1 MDLLV
6 KSIPGMKS
14 FLRRR
19 DLPSACRAKNLSNSD
34 LQLVIKETRQT
45 PRSQGLILNTFEDLE
60 GPILSQIRAHCP
72 NIYTIGPLHEH
83 LKSKLPLEMTA
94 YSSSNSLWQE
104 DRSCMKWLD
113 SNDFRSVLYVSFGSI
128 ATITREELIEFWY
141 GLVDSEKPFLWVIRP
156 DLAPQIPTELT
167 EKTKERGYMVGW
179 APQEDV
185 LAH

>member
-1 MDLLV
+1 
-6 KSIPGMKS
+6 
-14 FLRRR
+14 
-19 DLPSACRAKNLSNSD
+19 
-34 LQLVIKETRQT
+34 
-45 PRSQGLILNTFEDLE
+45 
-60 GPILSQIRAHCP
+60 
-72 NIYTIGPLHEH
+72 
-83 LKSKLPLEMTA
+83 
-94 YSSSNSLWQE
+94 
-104 DRSCMKWLD
+104 MKWLD